1 MDELRMQGNDYET
14 LAKLEEAFE
23 RKDLT
28 YFKSFLQKS
37 KGLPLL
43 LRVHSVCMLE
53 HIGNEDM
60 VPPLCRVLEED
71 PSPLTRHEAAFTLGQ
86 LGFNSALPA
95 LIQAMQRDPSP
106 IVRHESAV
114 ALSSI
119 GDESVVPQLK
129 TAIEDKDEDVRNSAL
144 IAFEYLSY
152 LRGKREKAGDG
163 VPVKPK
169 IRL

>member
-1 MDELRMQGNDYET
+1 MREKDFVT
-14 LAKLEEAFE
+14 LSELEEAFE
-23 RKDLT
+23 RKDLH
-28 YFKSFLQKS
+28 YFISLLSRS

-43 LRVHSVCMLE
+43 LRVHAVCMLE
-53 HIGNEDM
+53 HIGDES
-60 VPPLCRVLEED
+60 VVQHLCKILKGD

-86 LGFNSALPA
+86 LGYRTAAPA
-95 LIQAMQRDPSP
+95 LVHAMLEDAGP

-119 GDESVVPQLK
+119 GDYDFLPQLEK
-129 TAIEDKDEDVRNSAL
+129 AIEDKDEDVSSSAM

-152 LRGKREKAGDG
+152 LKRKRQGSDDAAR
-163 VPVKPK
+163 PK